1 MINMNKD
8 RKLEH
13 IQMAFDS
20 QTGSVLQDKRFI
32 YEPMLAAHP
41 TDEVLPF
48 SFLGKSV
55 NAPIWVSSMTGGTGV
70 AKFINRNIAR
80 ACRELGLGMGLGSCR
95 KILFDKTFFDDFNV
109 RDVLGPDQPLWAN
122 LGIAQVDHLLKKKEH
137 RAIADLVGVL
147 RADGLIVHVNPLQE
161 WFQPEGDDITRPP
174 LEIVRELMSLLDVPL
189 IVKEVG
195 QGMGPES
202 LKELLKLPLAAIEF
216 AAFGGTNFSKL
227 ELMRDDPDTAEIY
240 KPFVLVGQTAVQM
253 VKSVNRLVREEEPL
267 CRQLIIS
274 GGIKSFLDGY
284 YLLSLSDLP
293 AVYGMASSVLKYAT
307 EDYDILKKYLA
318 NQIRAYRLAQRFLR
332 LNPNYEGE

>member
-1 MINMNKD
+1 MNKD

-32 YEPMLAAHP
+32 YEPLLAAHP
-41 TDEVLPF
+41 AEDVRPF
-48 SFLGKSV
+48 SFLGKTM
-55 NAPIWVSSMTGGTGV
+55 NAPVWISSMTGGTGV
-70 AKFINRNIAR
+70 SKLINRNIAR

-109 RDVLGPDQPLWAN
+109 RDELGQDQPLWAN
-122 LGIAQVDHLLKKKEH
+122 LGIAQVDHLLKQRNQE
-137 RAIADLVGVL
+137 AITDLVGIL

-161 WFQPEGDDITRPP
+161 WFQPEGDRITRPP
-174 LEIVRELMSLLDVPL
+174 LEIVRELMSLLDIPL

-216 AAFGGTNFSKL
+216 AAFGGTNFSRL
-227 ELMRDDPDTAEIY
+227 ELMRDDPYTAEIY
-240 KPFVLVGQTAVQM
+240 KPFVFVGQTAVQM
-253 VKSVNRLVREEEPL
+253 VKSVNRLAREGKPV

-274 GGIKSFLDGY
+274 GGIKNFLDGY

-293 AVYGMASSVLKYAT
+293 AVYGMASSVLKYAA
-307 EDYDILKKYLA
+307 EDYDILKKYLD
-318 NQIRAYRLAQRFLR
+318 NQIRAYRLAQNFLR